1 MVGNRTDGN
10 ILRTAAAV
18 LFTRY
23 FANFVQNFADCVD
36 FKHIVNPL
44 HNAGK
49 ALKPHTGVDIFALKF
64 GVFAVS
70 EVVKLRENVV
80 PYFHITVAVAAWFAV
95 GRAAAVLFAAVEIYF
110 AARPAGSRAV
120 FPEVIFFAEPYNAF
134 FGHPDN
140 IAPDGVGFVVAF
152 VNRRPQQV
160 CRDFK
165 RFG

>member
-1 MVGNRTDGN
+1 MVGDCADRN
-10 ILRTAAAV
+10 ILRAAAAV
-18 LFTRY
+18 FFARY
-23 FANFVQNFADCVD
+23 FANFVQNFAYCVNL
-36 FKHIVNPL
+36 KHIVNTL

-49 ALKPHTGVDIFALKF
+49 TLKSHTGVYIFALKF

-80 PYFHITVAVAAWFAV
+80 PYFHITVAVAAGFAV

-110 AARPAGSRAV
+110 AARSTGSRAV
-120 FPEVIFFAEPYNAF
+120 FPEVIFFAEPYNAL

-140 IAPDGVGFVVAF
+140 VAPDSVRLVVAF

-160 CRDFK
+160 CRNFK